1 MAGLML
7 LPSFWA
13 IRNNEAVVWDECG
26 GNMIRLGESQVLV
39 IVKKVDFGVY
49 LAVSPEEDRERVL
62 LPARQ
67 VPEGSS
73 VGDRLEVFIY
83 RDSEDRLIATTRVPK
98 LQLGRAAELKVV
110 QTGKLGAFLDWGL
123 EKDLFLPFKEQRGK
137 VREGDEVLVS
147 LYIDKS
153 DRLCATMNVYEA
165 LKMDSPYQ
173 AGDRVRGRVYE
184 LSDNFGAFVAVD
196 NLYSGL
202 IAVKELYGDV
212 RLGTDVEARVI
223 RVREDGRLD
232 LGIREKAYLQ
242 IDTDAE
248 KILKLLDAY
257 EGALPFNDKAAPEVI
272 RHETGMSKNEFKRAV
287 GRLLKQGKVQIGEKT
302 IRQCKS

>member
-1 MAGLML
+1 
-7 LPSFWA
+7 
-13 IRNNEAVVWDECG
+13 
-26 GNMIRLGESQVLV
+26 MIRLGESQELV

-49 LAVSPEEDRERVL
+49 LAVSTEENRERVL

-67 VPEGSS
+67 VPEGSN

-83 RDSEDRLIATTRVPK
+83 RDSEDRLIAATRIPK
-98 LQLGRAAELKVV
+98 LQMGQTAELKVA

-137 VREGDEVLVS
+137 VQEGDEVLVS

-153 DRLCATMNVYEA
+153 DRLCATMNVYGA
-165 LKMDSPYQ
+165 LRTDSPYQ
-173 AGDRVRGRVYE
+173 AGDRIRGRVYE

-196 NLYSGL
+196 NQYSGL

-223 RVREDGRLD
+223 RVREDGKLD

-242 IDTDAE
+242 MDQDAQ
-248 KILKLLDAY
+248 KILELLDAY

-302 IRQCKS
+302 IRRCKS